1 MKVKLKSHFK
11 IAEKIKTT
19 NRNQSNKDDK
29 KNTNDFKESDHP
41 HNDIRHAILSESCST
56 WELGCGHGLP
66 GCLILRE
73 LFKR

>member
-1 MKVKLKSHFK
+1 MDLCIHL
-11 IAEKIKTT
+11 AEELS
-19 NRNQSNKDDK
+19 RQLREEGLDDK

-41 HNDIRHAILSESCST
+41 HNDIRHAILSESSST